1 MKGFKNLSV
10 KEVTDKELAEISEAL
25 GKSRAEII
33 SEFVQCLHAILA
45 YSKSPSI
52 GYVLS
57 PLEGSMEIKVYP
69 RKQWVLVR
77 KRIHRDMAKKQVK
90 GD

>member
-10 KEVTDKELAEISEAL
+10 KEATDKQLAEISKAL

-33 SEFVQCLHAILA
+33 SEFVQNLYHILA

-57 PLEGSMEIKVYP
+57 PLEGEMQIKVYP
-69 RKQWVLVR
+69 REQWVLVQ
-77 KRIHRDMAKKQVK
+77 KRIKKGLK